1 MNKRDLDSQ
10 IIEQIDAIIKEYDN
24 VLSENKEK
32 IGLDISAYYYFVSRF
47 ESIIGSL
54 PKKGNSYQINL
65 DEAKNLIKHQV
76 FGEEAEHNKR
86 RLNAISSILKA
97 LKEPAILQHSTF
109 MVILLAI
116 PLIISPTL
124 PSQKE

>member
-1 MNKRDLDSQ
+1 MVKVNKRDLDSQ

-54 PKKGNSYQINL
+54 PKKESTVHLQDHHERY
-65 DEAKNLIKHQV
+65 
-76 FGEEAEHNKR
+76 R
-86 RLNAISSILKA
+86 RLPREPTPGIKA
-97 LKEPAILQHSTF
+97 PKRSC
-109 MVILLAI
+109 
-116 PLIISPTL
+116 
-124 PSQKE
+124 